1 MLLFVTPTCPNCRA
15 ATMLLDKAGVSY
27 RKLYAEENRDLA
39 MRFGI
44 RQAPTL
50 AVMDGGTIQK
60 HVGVSDIKRFLQA
73 QSVTA

>member
-39 MRFGI
+39 MRYGI

-50 AVMDGGTIQK
+50 AVTSGDAVQR

-73 QSVTA
+73 QRVTA